1 MVQQLGASPRPRTIA
16 AWCSNADGA
25 WFALTATDLHALP
38 DPGPRG
44 VLSGGDLVEAVPVSG
59 APEPA
64 DPDVV
69 ELADLSRCWDDA
81 VYRTTQDGRRIHGKL
96 AGVHGLVR
104 IRAQNCIVYARD
116 LLEIR
121 FDGEPGSGDP
131 QPSLCP
137 QDLGALISLASGG
150 PCGVLVAS
158 SGSVGYAVPL
168 RQALTER
175 GLALRKLP
183 AAGNETEL
191 GVEAWAF
198 DVARVIELDLG
209 EPPDLAD
216 AA

>member
-1 MVQQLGASPRPRTIA
+1 L
-16 AWCSNADGA
+16 CSDRDGT
-25 WFALTATDLHALP
+25 WFALTCTDLHALP
-38 DPGPRG
+38 DTGERA
-44 VLSGGDLVEAVPVSG
+44 VLSAGELVEPVPIAD

-81 VYRTTQDGRRIHGKL
+81 VYRTALDGRRIHGKL

-104 IRAQNCIVYARD
+104 IKTQNCIVYARG

-131 QPSLCP
+131 EPSLGP

-150 PCGVLVAS
+150 PCGVLVAGS
-158 SGSVGYAVPL
+158 DSVGYAVPL
-168 RQALTER
+168 RQALMQRE
-175 GLALRKLP
+175 LAMHSP
-183 AAGNETEL
+183 PMAGNETEL

-198 DVARVIELDLG
+198 DVTRGTELDLG
-209 EPPDLAD
+209 EAPELAN